1 MILIYHIFT
10 KLLVQKL
17 KSQVELQMPWMKNRL
32 NYSITQSGPGKP
44 RGQGGHAPLL
54 FCVTKRKK
62 ENKEKKIKRLLK
74 DCHQVQTFTV
84 LDTLE
89 RLELKNFSFR
99 LTMVAGNTFQCSIAP
114 PLWNPF
120 RRPCRLISQSLIT
133 AL

>member
-44 RGQGGHAPLL
+44 RGQGGHVSLL

-62 ENKEKKIKRLLK
+62 ENKEKRLLK
-74 DCHQVQTFTV
+74 GHQGQTFTV

-89 RLELKNFSFR
+89 RLELKNVSFR
-99 LTMVAGNTFQCSIAP
+99 LTMIAGNTFSV
-114 PLWNPF
+114 PL
-120 RRPCRLISQSLIT
+120 SLHFEIHF
-133 AL
+133 ADAVV